1 MKSCSFSQDG
11 MAPHLQEDTA
21 IYIFFLL
28 GTSPSCE
35 RPHQL
40 FPKPL
45 WVAQADPGAAGR
57 VGFCHTGWDGVTQG
71 GTVSPCSSAPLQPPE
86 DWGQLERF
94 SPSPGGGNHS
104 TAFPAG
110 SSGTG
115 QERKGQVI
123 CGSRNPASPGFI
135 LGKISCLF
143 PAQLFVVYGQ

>member
-1 MKSCSFSQDG
+1 MMGWLLTCKKTL
-11 MAPHLQEDTA
+11 P
-21 IYIFFLL
+21 YIFFFCWGLL
-28 GTSPSCE
+28 QAARAPISSSPSPCGWH
-35 RPHQL
+35 RQIL
-40 FPKPL
+40 VL
-45 WVAQADPGAAGR
+45 QAR
-57 VGFCHTGWDGVTQG
+57 WDGVTQG